1 MAGEE
6 GDRGADGAGVT
17 AAADPADAADR
28 PGRRIGL
35 RLAYEGTRYSGWQV
49 QPGRET
55 VQGAVAAAIRTVSG
69 EDVLVRGSSRTDAGV
84 HALDQIAAFTSHGP
98 LAADVWMRALNA
110 RLPADVTVVA
120 ARELAADF
128 DPVAAAVAKRYR
140 YRIHDAAW
148 RPVLARH
155 LVWQWRGRLDVPA
168 MQAAAAALVGEHDFT
183 SFETTPSSRLSKVRT
198 IHALSVHRHS
208 GPDDAAGA
216 EVWIEVEGNGFLH
229 NMVRIIAGTLVMV
242 GAGRRP
248 ADWPAAAV
256 AARSRAAAGP
266 TAPPQGLVLVA
277 TRLDP
282 QAWPDSPT
290 RSAP

>member
-1 MAGEE
+1 M
-6 GDRGADGAGVT
+6 T
-17 AAADPADAADR
+17 AAGDPADVT
-28 PGRRIGL
+28 PPPPRRIGL

-49 QPGRET
+49 QPGRTT
-55 VQGAVAAAIRTVSG
+55 VQGVVAEAVRAVSG
-69 EDVLVRGSSRTDAGV
+69 EEVLVRGSSRTDAGV
-84 HALDQIAAFTSHGP
+84 HALDQIAAFTTHRD

-110 RLPADVTVVA
+110 KLPADVTVVA

-155 LVWQWRGRLDVPA
+155 LVWRWRGRLDVVA
-168 MQAAAAALVGEHDFT
+168 MAAAATALVGEHDFT
-183 SFETTPSSRLSKVRT
+183 SFETTPSTRLSKVRT
-198 IHALSVHRHS
+198 IHGLSVCRHT
-208 GPDDAAGA
+208 GPDDVAGA

-242 GAGRRP
+242 GAGRRSP
-248 ADWPAAAV
+248 DWTAAAL

-277 TRLDP
+277 TQLDP
-282 QAWPDSPT
+282 LAWPVLPT
-290 RSAP
+290 PSAP

>member
-1 MAGEE
+1 MTAAGES
-6 GDRGADGAGVT
+6 ADVT
-17 AAADPADAADR
+17 P
-28 PGRRIGL
+28 PPPRRIGL

-49 QPGRET
+49 QPGRTT
-55 VQGAVAAAIRTVSG
+55 VQGVVAEAVHAVSG
-69 EDVLVRGSSRTDAGV
+69 EAVLVRGSSRTDAGV
-84 HALDQIAAFTSHGP
+84 HALDQIAAFTTHRD

-110 RLPADVTVVA
+110 KLPADLTVVA

-140 YRIHDAAW
+140 YRIHDAPW

-155 LVWQWRGRLDVPA
+155 LVWRWRGRLDVPA
-168 MQAAAAALVGEHDFT
+168 MATAAAALVGEHDFT
-183 SFETTPSSRLSKVRT
+183 SFETTPSTRLSKVRT
-198 IHALSVHRHS
+198 IHGLSVCRHT
-208 GPDDAAGA
+208 GPDDVAGA

-242 GAGRRP
+242 GAGRRSP
-248 ADWPAAAV
+248 DWTAAAL

-277 TRLDP
+277 TQLDP
-282 QAWPDSPT
+282 LAWPAPPT
-290 RSAP
+290 PSAP